1 MFFSL
6 RLAALTLSTTLFIS
20 TNVFGLAIPLDKRE
34 QLCNGHPELCDRK
47 YGNITSIGAHDSFAY
62 SSSPFALA
70 RTQEVDVA
78 TQLRLGV
85 RLLQAQAHMDR
96 KELHFCH
103 TSCALY
109 NGGKVKDY
117 FGNVKH
123 FLDRHPNE
131 VVTIIIANPK
141 NVSAAVWQPVFESSG
156 IADMVYVPPQSPMT
170 REDWPTLR
178 EMLDAGKRLVVF
190 IDKGADE
197 KKVPY
202 LLPEF
207 PNVWE
212 DAYDPDDISFPC
224 KVDRTSGPLA
234 PSQQLY
240 VINHN
245 LNVNFM
251 PIGRGIKLPDRL
263 NSPRVNSI
271 YSIAD
276 HAHHCAALVNDQLPN
291 FVLVDF
297 VNVGHAVEAV
307 ARLNG
312 FRY

>member
-1 MFFSL
+1 
-6 RLAALTLSTTLFIS
+6 
-20 TNVFGLAIPLDKRE
+20 
-34 QLCNGHPELCDRK
+34 
-47 YGNITSIGAHDSFAY
+47 
-62 SSSPFALA
+62 
-70 RTQEVDVA
+70 VDVA

-117 FGNVKH
+117 FGKVKY

-197 KKVPY
+197 KILPY

-207 PNVWE
+207 TMVWE
-212 DAYDPDDISFPC
+212 DAYDPDDINFPC

-240 VINHN
+240 LINHN

-251 PIGRGIKLPDRL
+251 PIGRGFKLPDRL
-263 NSPRVNSI
+263 NSPRVNSV

-276 HAHHCAALVNDQLPN
+276 HAHHCAPLVNDELPN